1 MIEKYKHGKVKKLF
15 EVKTLILLQV
25 NGLSKLYGAETILAN
40 IKLEVQTKDRIALVG
55 RNGAGKSTL
64 LKIIAGELSH
74 DGGEIIKPKDVSIGY
89 LAQNTG
95 LETSLTIWD
104 EMLTVFTHLQQMET
118 KLRRLEQEMGKEENF
133 SNAATYEKLLADY
146 DQLQLDYKDQGGYQ
160 YEADIRSILSG
171 LGFPVETHQT
181 TISTLS
187 GGQKTRLAL
196 GKLLLTKPDL
206 LILDEPTNH
215 LDIETLTWLEQYLQ
229 GYPGAILIVSH
240 DRYFLDKLVTQ
251 VYEISNKESRR
262 FVGNYSKYL
271 DLKSALYEQEI
282 KRYEKQQD
290 EIAKLEDFV
299 QKNIARASTTKRA
312 QSRRKQ
318 LDRMELL
325 TRPLGDSKSASFHFD
340 IEKQSG
346 NDVLQVK
353 DATIG
358 YDEDP
363 IIEHVNMRLTR
374 GDSVALVGPNGIGKS
389 TLLKSI
395 VNKLQLLHGDVAFGS
410 NVSVGYYDQEQANLT
425 SSKRVLNEL
434 WDEYPL
440 QPEKEIRTILGNFLF
455 TGDDVLK
462 PVSSLSGGQKARLA
476 LAKLMMQ
483 KSNLLILDEPTNHLD
498 LNSKE
503 ILENALIDYPGT
515 LLFVSHDRYFINRVT
530 TTVVELSTEGAQEYL
545 GDYDYYVEK
554 KNEMIERAVFEQQE
568 QQENQAPVQKTVA
581 QEKLNYLEEK
591 ERKQLERQRTRKIEE
606 LEQNIVSLEEEIATL
621 EDQLCLPE
629 IYADYEK
636 ASEIT
641 TKKQTLQEQL
651 EACMAEWEELH
662 I

>member
-1 MIEKYKHGKVKKLF
+1 M
-15 EVKTLILLQV
+15 
-25 NGLSKLYGAETILAN
+25 LAN

-271 DLKSALYEQEI
+271 DLKSALYEQEM

-554 KNEMIERAVFEQQE
+554 KNEMIERAAFEQQE
-568 QQENQAPVQKTVA
+568 QQENHAPVQKTVA

>member
-1 MIEKYKHGKVKKLF
+1 M
-15 EVKTLILLQV
+15 ILLQV
-25 NGLSKLYGAETILAN
+25 NALSKLYGAETILAN

-133 SNAATYEKLLADY
+133 SNEATYERLLADY
-146 DQLQLDYKDQGGYQ
+146 DQLQLNYKDQGGYQ

-271 DLKSALYEQEI
+271 DLKSALYEQEM

-346 NDVLQVK
+346 NDVLQVN

-358 YDEDP
+358 YDENP
-363 IIEHVNMRLTR
+363 IIEHVTMRLTR

-395 VNKLQLLHGDVAFGS
+395 VNKLPLLNGDVSFGS

-554 KNEMIERAVFEQQE
+554 KNEMIERAELEQQE
-568 QQENQAPVQKTVA
+568 SDIPVQKVVV

-591 ERKQLERQRTRKIEE
+591 ERKKLERQRTRKIEE
-606 LEQNIVSLEEEIATL
+606 LEQSILELEEEIATL

-651 EACMAEWEELH
+651 ETCMAEWEELH
-662 I
+662 V